1 MPRLS
6 PLIAA
11 TLAALA
17 PLGEASAA
25 DLEEQL
31 SQRLRGA
38 WGVLQVEVTSGC
50 GATYSDNLVGDLA
63 VASKA
68 AHRFAPGE
76 LVLIDKLKLKREQ
89 VDLLLTLN
97 VPLRT
102 PRTDGPFELVDD
114 LECRVQLMVPVP
126 RELVKSSDVEAIL
139 GRLGALLLVYPDLE
153 AARASESWNR
163 REPPPLPEG
172 YDATLQRHAIW
183 KAEQVNAAVAA
194 STARALDA
202 AGDIAGRL
210 GSDADYLA
218 GFAAG
223 AQIMS
228 SFYLSDCSSLLEA
241 SIWSYRK
248 AADRSRSSRWQNGWD
263 DGQALVFH
271 VLVADRLQACLLPAQ
286 AAAPP

>member
-1 MPRLS
+1 MS

-11 TLAALA
+11 TLTALA
-17 PLGEASAA
+17 PLGAASAA

-31 SQRLRGA
+31 SRRLRGA
-38 WGVLQVEVTSGC
+38 WGVLRVEVGSGC
-50 GATYSDNLVGDLA
+50 GATYSDNLAGDIG

-68 AHRFAPGE
+68 AHRFSPGE
-76 LVLIDKLKLKREQ
+76 LVMIDKLKLKREQ
-89 VDLLLTLN
+89 VDLLLTLK
-97 VPLRT
+97 VPLRR

-126 RELVKSSDVEAIL
+126 REQVKNSDVEAIL
-139 GRLGALLLVYPDLE
+139 GGVGAFLFVYPDLE
-153 AARASESWNR
+153 SARASVSWNR

-172 YDATLQRHAIW
+172 YDETLQRHAVW

-210 GSDADYLA
+210 GGDADYLA
-218 GFAAG
+218 GFATG
-223 AQIMS
+223 AQAMS

-263 DGQALVFH
+263 DGQSLVFH
-271 VLVADRLQACLLPAQ
+271 VLVADRLQACLLPAP
-286 AAAPP
+286 AASPP